1 MRHLLVLLLLPFLA
15 LAAVHANATSE
26 CASALQ
32 LQNTVRSSL
41 RSKANEFGIRE
52 LKTWAAEQKASMD
65 KAVVTLEKAVVEQK
79 NFAEKAVAEQ
89 KNFAEKAV
97 AEQKSIAEKAV
108 TAALMANNEIKMI
121 LGFALTFL
129 FSGFAFFV
137 FTPQRAVAMLRA
149 YIGLQHAPP

>member
-89 KNFAEKAV
+89 K
-97 AEQKSIAEKAV
+97 SIAEKAV